1 MGPERVLCAG
11 SDRNDLLGN
20 GYIRI
25 MLTVKHNPEGT
36 GAAHLDRIVDED
48 IYPLDRG
55 YPPVESSVKG
65 FAFESVIPEERVCYA
80 SVHALNFCRYLIPD

>member
-1 MGPERVLCAG
+1 MALHLHKYAVFCGEALRFNMGPERVLCSG

-36 GAAHLDRIVDED
+36 GAAHLDRIIDED
-48 IYPLDRG
+48 INPLARG

-65 FAFESVIPEERVCYA
+65 FAFESVIPEE
-80 SVHALNFCRYLIPD
+80 